1 MQGPGRWSVRRLKIF
16 RSFNCGQPYSGEAPE
31 KNKHQRN
38 PKLKANQPSICVF
51 LQRRC
56 GSLGPRPAGCHQPR
70 SLASWSDGIWTSV
83 PSVPGAARRH
93 GGPAELPTG
102 LCTGN
107 PSSGLPAGGL
117 RFAQPPGTGAQA
129 SGGGSEAT
137 NELGNSSSRL
147 WPLAETVQLCPG
159 AKAAFPFPHQPRL
172 RLRPSPS
179 QSCGE

>member
-70 SLASWSDGIWTSV
+70 SPWRPGRMASGPRSPQFPGQLGGTAAPQSFPQASARGIR
-83 PSVPGAARRH
+83 ARASRR
-93 GGPAELPTG
+93 AV
-102 LCTGN
+102 
-107 PSSGLPAGGL
+107 SGL
-117 RFAQPPGTGAQA
+117 RSRQA
-129 SGGGSEAT
+129 RAPRPVG
-137 NELGNSSSRL
+137 
-147 WPLAETVQLCPG
+147 VG
-159 AKAAFPFPHQPRL
+159 AKPRMSSEIPAAGSGRWQRLSSFVLEPKLPFL
-172 RLRPSPS
+172 SPTS
-179 QSCGE
+179 QGCV